1 MMKKTYINPETTL
14 NTVEVPQIIA
24 ESLGINGDKT
34 AGIENGGFVREERG
48 DWGIW
53 DDDFNIDE

>member
-1 MMKKTYINPETTL
+1 MKKTYITPETTL
-14 NTVEVPQIIA
+14 NIAEVSQMIA

-53 DDDFNIDE
+53 DDDAEIDE